1 MTHRSCLPKV
11 FSAGVVVVIV
21 GAGTLASAS
30 EVLLGELSVVA
41 RLTMGVER
49 LRLVVTSSRIIVVHL
64 GKRGVGTDSAAG
76 FLGGLRGGLEDL
88 FRGGRES
95 ISGRSSKTLTPDQ
108 LLAVD
113 KDNFEI
119 RYSEIVRVTLT
130 QKAFS
135 SQLTILT
142 GREKLEFSTSTKFD
156 SAVKLLEGQLGDRLV
171 ATRAQS

>member
-1 MTHRSCLPKV
+1 
-11 FSAGVVVVIV
+11 VIV
-21 GAGTLASAS
+21 GAGTVAPAS

-49 LRLVVTSSRIIVVHL
+49 LRVVVTSSRIIVAHL

-76 FLGGLRGGLEDL
+76 FLGGLRDGLEDL
-88 FRGGRES
+88 FRSGRES
-95 ISGRSSKTLTPDQ
+95 LSGRSSKTLTPDQ

-119 RYSEIVRVTLT
+119 SYDEIVRVTLIE
-130 QKAFS
+130 KAFT

-142 GREKLEFSTSTKFD
+142 GREKLKFFTSTKFD
-156 SAVKLLEGQLGDRLV
+156 SVMKLLEGPLGGRLV